1 MKNKILAVFLSMMMI
16 FTFSVP
22 AYALDTNTTVQEE
35 TSYIQKMLDKLE
47 QILNLMNKKGSI
59 TVECI
64 DTEKNTIS
72 SNTYEKLKF
81 GTYTYV
87 APELEGYSL
96 LKTEEAEKQVTINSK
111 NKSQKIQF
119 IYEKN
124 NIDYNENP
132 NITQVS
138 QDAVELDLKKYNIY
152 NDK

>member
-1 MKNKILAVFLSMMMI
+1 MKNKILAVFLSIMMI

-22 AYALDTNTTVQEE
+22 TYALNTNTTVKEE

-47 QILNLMNKKGSI
+47 QILNLINKKSSI

-81 GTYTYV
+81 GTYTYT
-87 APELEGYSL
+87 APVLEGYSL
-96 LKTEEAEKQVTINSK
+96 LETEETEKQVTINSK
-111 NKSQKIQF
+111 SKNQKIQF

-124 NIDYNENP
+124 NINYNKNT

-138 QDAVELDLKKYNIY
+138 QDEVEIDLKKNNIY
-152 NDK
+152 NDN